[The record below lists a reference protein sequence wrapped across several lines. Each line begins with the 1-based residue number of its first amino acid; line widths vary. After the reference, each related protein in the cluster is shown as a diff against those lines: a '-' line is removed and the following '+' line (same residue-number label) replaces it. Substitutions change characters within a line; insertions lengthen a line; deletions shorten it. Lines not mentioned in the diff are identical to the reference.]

1 MVSFPIMQVSSSPA
15 RVVVGVVLA
24 ATLGI
29 AAANYFFFSR
39 TESAIWQLERLSG
52 GWINANLPMFVVLSA
67 IIVGGLILSW
77 GRHRF
82 SDLGFEKGWVVRLLA
97 YLAGGWLILQV
108 VAVLAV
114 WLTGGTIAL
123 NPIWSVHG
131 PATVIGFLF
140 AMVFGTAFFE
150 DSIFRGYLL
159 PQLYLRLGS
168 VFPGHGERT
177 VAAIGCCAAIFSL
190 WHLPTILLNREVSAA
205 AVAGALLYMAVG
217 GIMLSLLFLRTGRL
231 SVVIACHTLVNAP
244 TLLVAAPVSG
254 ASLAGLVG
262 VAAIIAGPLLVGQ
275 RWSPGLVRPTEAG
288 VGR

>member
-1 MVSFPIMQVSSSPA
+1 MSFPIMQVSSSPL

-67 IIVGGLILSW
+67 MIVGGLVLGW

-82 SDLGFEKGWVVRLLA
+82 SDLGLEKGWVGRLLA
-97 YLAGGWLILQV
+97 YVGAGWLLLQL

-114 WLTGGTIAL
+114 LLTGGTIAL

-168 VFPGHGERT
+168 VFPGHGART
-177 VAAIGCCAAIFSL
+177 VAAVGCCATIFSL
-190 WHLPTILLNREVSAA
+190 WHLPTILLNREVSTA
-205 AVAGALLYMAVG
+205 AVAGALLYMALG

-231 SVVIACHTLVNAP
+231 SVVIACHALVNAP
-244 TLLVAAPVSG
+244 TLLVSAPVSG